1 MLLTLSPKTLSSSFT
16 VHKSQIPRCKSPNS
30 CRSQSSKSRFNHIF
44 VKSEVQ
50 IERNLEFETGETFFR
65 HESAR
70 GRDLG
75 VLSATLYKRSNGSLR
90 VLDAMCGCG
99 IRSLRYLVEAE
110 ADFVM
115 ANDANDAN
123 RRVITDNLSKVERG
137 IGDERRWVVTHMLA
151 NKAMIERYMVADFFD
166 MIDIDSFGSDSSFLR
181 DAFNALRLGGLLY
194 LTSTDGYSSGGHR
207 PYNSLAAYGAFIRPM
222 PFGNEIGL
230 RMLIGGAV
238 REAALLGYHVTPL
251 FSYYSYHGP
260 VFRVMLRVHRGKLH
274 EDRNYGFVTHCNL
287 CGHSHTLRFDELGLM
302 GCPCS
307 DTKASSSLV
316 VSGPMWL
323 GPLHDA
329 SYVTEMLELAKEWGW
344 VSEGTGMDLEKLL
357 SIMIEES
364 DPRLPPGYTK
374 MDEMASRAKMN
385 SPPLKKMMSALVKE
399 GYAASRSHIIPNALK
414 TDCPMS
420 HFVRIAKDNLQS

>member
-1 MLLTLSPKTLSSSFT
+1 
-16 VHKSQIPRCKSPNS
+16 
-30 CRSQSSKSRFNHIF
+30 
-44 VKSEVQ
+44 
-50 IERNLEFETGETFFR
+50 
-65 HESAR
+65 
-70 GRDLG
+70 
-75 VLSATLYKRSNGSLR
+75 
-90 VLDAMCGCG
+90 MCGCG
-99 IRSLRYLVEAE
+99 IRSLRYLVEAD
-110 ADFVM
+110 ADFVA
-115 ANDANDAN
+115 ANDANDEN
-123 RRVITDNLSKVERG
+123 RRVITENLSRIERG
-137 IGDERRWVVTHMLA
+137 VGDERRWVVTHMLA
-151 NKAMIERYMVADFFD
+151 NKAMIERYMVGDFFD
-166 MIDIDSFGSDSSFLR
+166 LIDIDSFGSDSAFLR
-181 DAFNALRLGGLLY
+181 DAFNALKLGGLLY

-260 VFRVMLRVHRGKLH
+260 VFRVLLRVHRGKLH
-274 EDRNYGFVTHCNL
+274 EDRNYGFVTFCQL
-287 CGHSHTLRFDELGLM
+287 CGHSDTVRWDELGLL

-323 GPLHDA
+323 GPLHDG
-329 SYVTEMLELAKEWGW
+329 SYVTEMLDLAKEWGW

-364 DPRLPPGYTK
+364 DPRLPPGYFK

-385 SPPLKKMMSALVKE
+385 SPSLKKMMSALVKE
-399 GYAASRSHIIPNALK
+399 GYAVSRSHIISNGLK

-420 HFVRIAKDNLQS
+420 HFIKIAQDELQS

>member
-1 MLLTLSPKTLSSSFT
+1 MLLTLSPKTLSSSSFFT
-16 VHKSQIPRCKSPNS
+16 VHKSQNPKCKSPDS
-30 CRSQSSKSRFNHIF
+30 CRFKSLKCSFDRIL

-115 ANDANDAN
+115 ANDANDDN

-137 IGDERRWVVTHMLA
+137 TGDERRWVVTHMLA

-207 PYNSLAAYGAFIRPM
+207 PY
-222 PFGNEIGL
+222 
-230 RMLIGGAV
+230 
-238 REAALLGYHVTPL
+238 
-251 FSYYSYHGP
+251 
-260 VFRVMLRVHRGKLH
+260 K
-274 EDRNYGFVTHCNL
+274 
-287 CGHSHTLRFDELGLM
+287 
-302 GCPCS
+302 
-307 DTKASSSLV
+307 
-316 VSGPMWL
+316 
-323 GPLHDA
+323 
-329 SYVTEMLELAKEWGW
+329 
-344 VSEGTGMDLEKLL
+344 
-357 SIMIEES
+357 
-364 DPRLPPGYTK
+364 
-374 MDEMASRAKMN
+374 
-385 SPPLKKMMSALVKE
+385 
-399 GYAASRSHIIPNALK
+399 
-414 TDCPMS
+414 
-420 HFVRIAKDNLQS
+420 

>member
-16 VHKSQIPRCKSPNS
+16 VHKSQNPRCKSPNS
-30 CRSQSSKSRFNHIF
+30 CRFQSSKCRFNPIL

-123 RRVITDNLSKVERG
+123 RRVITNNLSKVERG
-137 IGDERRWVVTHMLA
+137 VGDERRWVVTHMLA

-287 CGHSHTLRFDELGLM
+287 CGHSQTLRWDELGLM

-420 HFVRIAKDNLQS
+420 HFVRIAKDNLHN